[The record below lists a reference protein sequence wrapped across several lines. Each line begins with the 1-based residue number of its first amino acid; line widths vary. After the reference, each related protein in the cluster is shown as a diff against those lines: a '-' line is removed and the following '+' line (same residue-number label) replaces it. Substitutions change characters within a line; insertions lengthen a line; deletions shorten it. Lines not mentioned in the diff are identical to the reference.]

1 MKRHFGIRKSYK
13 VTLSYLDKFTTN
25 QEISYILSQ
34 INQIDVVRVNKS
46 TKKNYCHIDLTSE
59 LDQEEIKIKLEN
71 FKVFGNK
78 VKLRLKQLEKF
89 DSINE
94 EESEESLDIFSPEGF
109 KYKILSF
116 FKKKFMN
123 FVGCKDIID
132 LFDKFDYDK
141 NYIIQECNTGFL
153 EYEYKFVSHEDQKHI
168 KNEKPRKSIKHTTK
182 FSIVPIKTFFCLKN
196 TNEKSSDP
204 EQNFGQNK
212 DSIEK
217 IFSSTINILNKM
229 DLSIY
234 DDKKHIG
241 VWRNLQIKILNT
253 KIMINL
259 MTSQMQLDHIDF
271 KYLREIMKVEYFDI
285 PNVESVYLAVNDKTK
300 ASINNSSSYIYACK
314 KPFISEKLLE
324 KNLEINVLP
333 SFSDLNHY
341 FNIID
346 LREIF
351 GIPLNVFENVFDYSN
366 EFFPQ
371 SKVLILKRY
380 LLQKFFMQEFDMF
393 TDRIS

>member
-1 MKRHFGIRKSYK
+1 MIRYFIKRHFGIKKSYK

-25 QEISYILSQ
+25 QEIDYILRQ

-46 TKKNYCHIDLTSE
+46 TKKNYCHIDITSE
-59 LDQEEIKIKLEN
+59 LDHEEIKVKLEN

-94 EESEESLDIFSPEGF
+94 EESEESLDIFSPEGL

-116 FKKKFMN
+116 FKKNFMN
-123 FVGCKDIID
+123 FVGFKDIIG
-132 LFDKFDYDK
+132 LFDKFDYEK
-141 NYIIQECNTGFL
+141 NYVIKECETGFL
-153 EYEYKFVSHEDQKHI
+153 EYEYKFVSHEDQKKI
-168 KNEKPRKSIKHTTK
+168 KLDNKPRKSIKHTSK
-182 FSIVPIKTFFCLKN
+182 FSIVPIKTFFCLKD
-196 TNEKSSDP
+196 TDEKSTDP
-204 EQNFGQNK
+204 EQNFSHNK
-212 DSIEK
+212 ESMEK
-217 IFSSTINILNKM
+217 IFLSTINILKKM

-234 DDKKHIG
+234 DEKKHIG
-241 VWRNLQIKILNT
+241 VWRNLQVKILNS

-271 KYLREIMKVEYFDI
+271 KYLKEIMKAEYFDI

-300 ASINNSSSYIYACK
+300 ASINNSSSYIYAGK
-314 KPFISEKLLE
+314 KTFISEKLLE

-333 SFSDLNHY
+333 SFSDLNQY
-341 FNIID
+341 FNVID

-351 GIPLNVFENVFDYSN
+351 DIPLNVFENVYDYSN

-371 SKVLILKRY
+371 SNVLILKRY
-380 LLQKFFMQEFDMF
+380 LLQKFFM
-393 TDRIS
+393 

>member
-1 MKRHFGIRKSYK
+1 
-13 VTLSYLDKFTTN
+13 
-25 QEISYILSQ
+25 
-34 INQIDVVRVNKS
+34 
-46 TKKNYCHIDLTSE
+46 
-59 LDQEEIKIKLEN
+59 
-71 FKVFGNK
+71 
-78 VKLRLKQLEKF
+78 
-89 DSINE
+89 
-94 EESEESLDIFSPEGF
+94 
-109 KYKILSF
+109 
-116 FKKKFMN
+116 
-123 FVGCKDIID
+123 
-132 LFDKFDYDK
+132 
-141 NYIIQECNTGFL
+141 
-153 EYEYKFVSHEDQKHI
+153 
-168 KNEKPRKSIKHTTK
+168 
-182 FSIVPIKTFFCLKN
+182 
-196 TNEKSSDP
+196 
-204 EQNFGQNK
+204 
-212 DSIEK
+212 
-217 IFSSTINILNKM
+217 
-229 DLSIY
+229 
-234 DDKKHIG
+234 
-241 VWRNLQIKILNT
+241 
-253 KIMINL
+253 
-259 MTSQMQLDHIDF
+259 
-271 KYLREIMKVEYFDI
+271 MKVEYFDI